1 MNTPSTTSVLHGQR
15 LVPLAAPTDA
25 AQTAALR
32 DGLLGGGLK
41 IVEVGLRTP
50 YSMTA
55 LTELAA
61 GGELI
66 VGAGTVLDGA
76 QAEAA
81 LDAGAAFLVT
91 PGFAD
96 DIVEVARRRGV
107 PIVPGVATATEVLRA
122 RQAGLRFVK
131 LFPANVL
138 GGLKYIGALSA
149 AFGDM
154 SFMPSGGVSQAT
166 LAEHLAHP
174 AVAAV
179 SGSWLTSGAMLDR
192 GADAVAEAV
201 RASVEIAD
209 ASVRAS
215 AARSES
221 K

>member
-1 MNTPSTTSVLHGQR
+1 MNSPSQKNVLDGQR
-15 LVPLAAPTDA
+15 LVPLAAPANA
-25 AQTAALR
+25 AQTEALR
-32 DGLLGGGLK
+32 SGLLAGGLRV
-41 IVEVGLRTP
+41 VEIGIRTP
-50 YSMTA
+50 YAMTA
-55 LTELAA
+55 LADLAA

-91 PGFAD
+91 PGYAD
-96 DIVEVARRRGV
+96 DIVAVAQRRGV
-107 PIVPGVATATEVLRA
+107 PIVPGTATATEVLRA
-122 RQAGLRFVK
+122 RQAGLRLVK

-138 GGLKYIGALSA
+138 GGLKLIDALSA

-166 LAEHLAHP
+166 LVEHLAHP

-179 SGSWLTSGAMLDR
+179 SGSWLTSSAMLDR

-201 RASVEIAD
+201 RASVD
-209 ASVRAS
+209 L
-215 AARSES
+215 AATVPA
-221 K
+221 